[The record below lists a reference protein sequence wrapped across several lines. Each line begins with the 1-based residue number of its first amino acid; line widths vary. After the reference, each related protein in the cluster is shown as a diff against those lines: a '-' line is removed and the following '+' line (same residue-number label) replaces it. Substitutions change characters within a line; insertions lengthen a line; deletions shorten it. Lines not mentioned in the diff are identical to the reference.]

1 MNIIKL
7 PSSTGFF
14 SNTTIALFN
23 IINYFKNN
31 GIHPNSIDS
40 SDSFT
45 WYRSDTNKNIFF
57 DFFKIGD
64 IHKLDSSLVGFNYE
78 HYRNLQFQKYVE
90 YNLDVYFKYVNVYFN
105 LSDKVM
111 YIYQNII
118 DKYNINYDNTCCL
131 FLRGNDKATECAIPS
146 YNKYIE
152 KGKEIIKINPNII
165 FLIQSDEKEFIDE
178 MILHFPNN
186 IVFKDEIRVIPKDT
200 KMTVDNHGKTPE
212 INHTYALK
220 FLAIVYIMSKC
231 KYVVCNSGNIS
242 FWILMYRQHFNNY
255 IQLI

>member
-7 PSSTGFF
+7 QNHYAGFF
-14 SNTTIALFN
+14 STTTIILFN

-31 GIHPNSIDS
+31 GIHPNDIDS
-40 SDSFT
+40 SNTFT
-45 WYRSDTNKNIFF
+45 WYRYTNNNIFF

-64 IHKLDSSLVGFNYE
+64 INKLGVSLIDFNYE
-78 HYRNLQFQKYVE
+78 DRGDIQFKKYVQ

-118 DKYNINYDNTCCL
+118 DKYNINFDNTCCL
-131 FLRGNDKATECAIPS
+131 FLRGNDKATECEIPS

-152 KGKEIIKINPNII
+152 KGREIIKINPNII

-178 MILHFPNN
+178 MTLHFPNN
-186 IVFKDEIRVIPKDT
+186 IVFKDEIRVIPKN
-200 KMTVDNHGKTPE
+200 KNKTVDNHGKTPK
-212 INHTYALK
+212 INHTFALK

-231 KYVVCNSGNIS
+231 KYVICNSGNIS

-255 IQLI
+255 IQL

>member
-1 MNIIKL
+1 MNIIKIHRHFA
-7 PSSTGFF
+7 GFF
-14 SNTTIALFN
+14 STTTIILFN
-23 IINYFKNN
+23 IIYYFQNN
-31 GIHPNSIDS
+31 GINPDTIDS
-40 SDSFT
+40 SNVFN
-45 WYRSDTNKNIFF
+45 WHRYTNNNIFF

-64 IHKLDSSLVGFNYE
+64 IHKLDASLIGYNDAE
-78 HYRNLQFQKYVE
+78 KGSLQFKKYVE
-90 YNLDVYFKYVNVYFN
+90 CNLDVYFKYVNVYFN
-105 LSDKVM
+105 LSDNVM
-111 YIYQNII
+111 YIYQNMI
-118 DKYNINYDNTCCL
+118 DKYNINYDNICCL

-146 YNKYIE
+146 YDKYIK
-152 KGKEIIKINPNII
+152 KGKEIIQINPNII

-186 IVFKDEIRVIPKDT
+186 IIFKDEIRIIPKNT

-212 INHTYALK
+212 INHKYALN

-242 FWILMYRQHFNNY
+242 FWILMYRQHFNNF